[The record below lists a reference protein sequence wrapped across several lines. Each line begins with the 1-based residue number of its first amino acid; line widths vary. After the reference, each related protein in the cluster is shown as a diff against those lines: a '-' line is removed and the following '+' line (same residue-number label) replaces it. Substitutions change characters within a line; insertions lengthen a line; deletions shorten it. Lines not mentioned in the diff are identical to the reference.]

1 VGFLSGILPRHSR
14 NMNAATPLPWSD
26 SPLGE
31 TLGTTFRAAFAHAPI
46 AVARCNPQ
54 GLIVEMNAAF
64 ERALDCSLA
73 SPQRLRLAEL
83 VSPQDREKTDL
94 LLRDL
99 LDSSGVD
106 SRPDSIAIEA
116 RGARP
121 GQASSRWTAWRQ
133 PGCEGEPDC
142 ALLMVEQKKGEPNND
157 ERNNE
162 ERNNDERNNDQ
173 LTKGEPSSDLL
184 PAQESLIQN
193 QRWEAVGRLTGGVVH
208 DFNNLLTG
216 VMLYCD
222 LLLSSLDGR
231 DRRRRYADEI
241 RSAIV
246 QSSAL
251 VQQLLVFARPQV
263 SSARLLCLNDVAAS
277 MRDLLTRLIGENIT
291 LDLHLEPA
299 LGNVKI
305 DQAQA
310 QQILL
315 NLVLNARDALPN
327 GGRISIETSNCRF
340 QPVAGMVPSGPPAF
354 PYVLLVVGD
363 DGHGMNAETRQ
374 RLFEP
379 FFTTKNA
386 GQGTG
391 LGLTTVRSIVTTNRG
406 LIHFESEPGH
416 GTRVMILL
424 PRASQ
429 PAESDLLDAASPDS
443 GPLSAKPS
451 QEIKKES
458 LL

>member
-1 VGFLSGILPRHSR
+1 
-14 NMNAATPLPWSD
+14 MNP
-26 SPLGE
+26 
-31 TLGTTFRAAFAHAPI
+31 
-46 AVARCNPQ
+46 
-54 GLIVEMNAAF
+54 AF
-64 ERALDCSLA
+64 ERTLDRGVA
-73 SPQRLRLAEL
+73 SRRRLRLCEL
-83 VSPQDREKTDL
+83 VRPQDRDQTEL

-99 LDSSGVD
+99 LDS
-106 SRPDSIAIEA
+106 RRDSIAIEA
-116 RGARP
+116 PGAGRGQTSAK
-121 GQASSRWTAWRQ
+121 WTAWRQ
-133 PGCEGEPDC
+133 PGCAGEPDH
-142 ALLMVEQKKGEPNND
+142 ALLTVQQSSETAPA
-157 ERNNE
+157 E
-162 ERNNDERNNDQ
+162 EIPLQ
-173 LTKGEPSSDLL
+173 T
-184 PAQESLIQN
+184 

-222 LLLSSLDGR
+222 LMLSSLDAR

-246 QSSAL
+246 QATGL
-251 VQQLLVFARPQV
+251 VRQLLVFARPQ
-263 SSARLLCLNDVAAS
+263 ATPAHDLCFNEVAGS
-277 MRDLLTRLIGENIT
+277 MHGLLTRLMGENIA
-291 LDLHLEPA
+291 LDLHLDPE
-299 LGNVKI
+299 LGAVKI

-310 QQILL
+310 QQIIL

-327 GGRISIETSNCRF
+327 GGRITVETSNCKL
-340 QPVAGMVPSGPPAF
+340 QPVAGSMATGPSAF
-354 PYVLLVVGD
+354 PCVLLVVGD
-363 DGHGMNAETRQ
+363 NGRGMNAETRQ

-379 FFTTKNA
+379 FFTTKSA

-406 LIHFESEPGH
+406 LIHFDSEPGR

-429 PAESDLLDAASPDS
+429 PADSALPNPFHPGSGAPSPTT
-443 GPLSAKPS
+443 S

>member
-1 VGFLSGILPRHSR
+1 
-14 NMNAATPLPWSD
+14 MNTATPFPWSD
-26 SPLGE
+26 SPAGASPS
-31 TLGTTFRAAFAHAPI
+31 TTFRAAFEHAPI

-54 GLIVEMNAAF
+54 GVIVDMNSAF
-64 ERALDCSLA
+64 ERTLDRGVA
-73 SPQRLRLAEL
+73 SQRRLRLCEL
-83 VSPQDREKTDL
+83 VRPQDRDKTES

-99 LDSSGVD
+99 LNSQ
-106 SRPDSIAIEA
+106 RDSIDLETP
-116 RGARP
+116 GAGP
-121 GQASSRWTAWRQ
+121 GQSSAKWTAWRQ
-133 PGCEGEPDC
+133 PGCSGEPDH
-142 ALLMVEQKKGEPNND
+142 ALLIVHNEVRQSIVHNSVQQSSVHQSSVHQSSVQQSMVQSNVQ
-157 ERNNE
+157 R
-162 ERNNDERNNDQ
+162 
-173 LTKGEPSSDLL
+173 SSDTV
-184 PAQESLIQN
+184 PAEETPLQT

-222 LLLSSLDGR
+222 LLLSSLDAR
-231 DRRRRYADEI
+231 DRRRQYADEI

-246 QSSAL
+246 QASAL
-251 VQQLLVFARPQV
+251 VRQLLVFARPQ
-263 SSARLLCLNDVAAS
+263 ATPAQHLCLNEIAGS
-277 MRDLLTRLIGENIT
+277 MRSLLTRLIGENIA
-291 LDLHLEPA
+291 LDLHLDPQLRA
-299 LGNVKI
+299 VKI

-310 QQILL
+310 QQIIL

-327 GGRISIETSNCRF
+327 GGRITLETSNCKL
-340 QPVAGMVPSGPPAF
+340 QPVAGPMASGPSAF
-354 PYVLLVVGD
+354 PCVLLVVADNGQ
-363 DGHGMNAETRQ
+363 GMNAETRQ

-391 LGLTTVRSIVTTNRG
+391 LGLTTVRSIVTTHRG

-424 PRASQ
+424 PRAPQ
-429 PAESDLLDAASPDS
+429 PAGNALPDPTPDS
-443 GPLSAKPS
+443 RAPSSTPS